1 MLVAGISG
9 IGGIAWLDLEG
20 YVDAVGFL
28 CDDAVIAVKRHRHRA
43 IARLIDTVRGRISA
57 RQRLIAVFHRHILCD
72 IGTVGHASEIDRVDP
87 LGQGVG
93 DGGDLDLRG

>member
-43 IARLIDTVRGRISA
+43 IAKLIDTVRGRISA
-57 RQRLIAVFHRHILCD
+57 RHIAVFHRHILCD

-87 LGQGVG
+87 LGQGVS
-93 DGGDLDLRG
+93 DGEDLDLRG